1 MLKVHSDR
9 RTKIQ
14 QIETNMSIHSLASAQ
29 AARRR
34 STQRQQQPARFWLNR
49 QQQQQGSSE
58 YQHGRTG
65 PSAATDLAT
74 PDAHAFQTQQKPRN
88 P

>member
-1 MLKVHSDR
+1 
-9 RTKIQ
+9 
-14 QIETNMSIHSLASAQ
+14 MSIHSLASAQ

-65 PSAATDLAT
+65 PSAATDLVK
-74 PDAHAFQTQQKPRN
+74 PDAHAFQTQQKSRN